1 MQELPRLSNTE
12 FEIMNLLRSREMYG
26 LEMVKCSPSL
36 KRGTIYVT
44 LDRMT
49 DKGFV
54 TSRAVRNPNE
64 AGMPKRVYSITAL
77 GRRVLHAREAA
88 VAAFRLDGAPA

>member
-1 MQELPRLSNTE
+1 MTNVPNLSNTE
-12 FEIMNLLRSREMYG
+12 YEIMNLLRSREMYG
-26 LEMVKCSPSL
+26 LEMIKASPSL

-54 TSRAVRNPNE
+54 TSRAVQNPNE
-64 AGMPKRVYSITAL
+64 AGMPKRLYSVTAL
-77 GRRVLHAREAA
+77 GQRVLHAREAA
-88 VAAFRLDGAPA
+88 MTAFASGAFA

>member
-1 MQELPRLSNTE
+1 MSKIPNLSNTE
-12 FEIMNLLRSREMYG
+12 YEIMNLLRSREMYG
-26 LEMVKCSPSL
+26 LEMIKASPSL

-54 TSRAVRNPNE
+54 TSRPVHNPNE
-64 AGMPKRVYSITAL
+64 AGMPRRVYSVTAL
-77 GRRVLHAREAA
+77 GQRVLQARHAAEASFA
-88 VAAFRLDGAPA
+88 SGAFA